1 MTIECIEVS
10 KEYIKESINVS
21 LIQKLL
27 VRNPARRIRNY
38 FIIYP
43 IWFAASILCMIW
55 VIKMMVIDGSTIL
68 GISLGCLL
76 LVDLIMARGYY
87 GCLKYYRTAL
97 NADRHITFTF
107 TGDGIEYDNHSNR
120 KASSGWDSFQC
131 MRVLKTGLY
140 LIPKEESGFLYGFQI
155 ENHDRIVSFF
165 KENNIEI
172 KEI

>member
-43 IWFAASILCMIW
+43 VWFAASILCMIW

-87 GCLKYYRTAL
+87 GCLKY
-97 NADRHITFTF
+97 
-107 TGDGIEYDNHSNR
+107 
-120 KASSGWDSFQC
+120 
-131 MRVLKTGLY
+131 RV
-140 LIPKEESGFLYGFQI
+140 
-155 ENHDRIVSFF
+155 
-165 KENNIEI
+165 
-172 KEI
+172 